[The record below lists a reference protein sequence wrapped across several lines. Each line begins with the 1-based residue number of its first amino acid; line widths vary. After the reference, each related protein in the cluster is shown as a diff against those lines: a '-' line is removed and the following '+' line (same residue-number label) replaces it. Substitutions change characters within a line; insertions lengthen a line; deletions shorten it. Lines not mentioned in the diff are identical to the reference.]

1 MTRHVL
7 FLQGGGEGA
16 YDADAKLAA
25 SLGAKLG
32 PAYEVHYPLMPGED
46 APEYPA
52 WKRRISEELAALGS
66 GTVLVG
72 HSLGASILLKAI
84 ADGKSARA
92 AKAVFL
98 IAAPYWGGKGWSGWE
113 DVELSDDEIARLS
126 EAGPMFFYHGTDDE
140 VVPSAHL
147 DLYGRAIPHA
157 KLQRLAGRD
166 HQLNDDLSE
175 VAADVTSFT
184 EGTEP

>member
-16 YDADAKLAA
+16 YDADARLAA

-32 PAYEVHYPLMPGED
+32 PEYEIRYPMMPDED
-46 APEYPA
+46 APEYPT
-52 WKRRISEELAALGS
+52 WKRRILEEVATLG
-66 GTVLVG
+66 GGAVLVG

-84 ADGKSARA
+84 ADGESMPA

-98 IAAPYWGGKGWSGWE
+98 IAAPYWGGKGWIGWE
-113 DVELSDDEIARLS
+113 DVELSEDELARLS
-126 EAGPMFFYHGTDDE
+126 ATEQTFFYHGTDDA
-140 VVPSAHL
+140 VVPDAHL
-147 DLYGRAIPHA
+147 DLYGKALPHA

-175 VAADVTSFT
+175 VAADIRSLT
-184 EGTEP
+184 EGGGG